1 MYLKNL
7 PLSRQ
12 VFLYLYC
19 MITRET
25 IKHITSLR
33 EKKYRELYGEFV
45 VEGEKTVAELLNSSF
60 EALAVYAVESWIS
73 KNARLAQNH
82 KITFTEI
89 TDKELERI
97 SNFTTPNKVVAVAKT
112 KKATLPEFASSKGFT
127 LMLDDI
133 RDPGNFGTIL
143 RTADWFGFDTIVCS
157 ETTVDLYNPKVIQA
171 SMGSFL
177 RVNVVYGNLKNIL
190 QKHSEIPVLGAF
202 MDGVPV
208 HDVENTVKSRFVI
221 IGNEANGISKELHS
235 LITHKISVPLIPH
248 GNSRP
253 ESMNAAVAAGIVM
266 YELSRK

>member
-1 MYLKNL
+1 
-7 PLSRQ
+7 
-12 VFLYLYC
+12 

-45 VEGEKTVAELLNSSF
+45 VEGEKTVAELLNSGF
-60 EALAVYAVESWIS
+60 EVVAVYAVESWIS

-82 KITFTEI
+82 KISFTEI

-97 SNFTTPNKVVAVAKT
+97 SNFTTPNKVVAVAKI
-112 KKATLPEFASSKGFT
+112 KKATLPEFAASKGFT

-143 RTADWFGFDTIVCS
+143 RTADWFGFDAIVCS

-177 RVNVVYGNLKNIL
+177 RVNVVYKNLGNVL
-190 QKHSEIPVLGAF
+190 QQHPQMPVLGAF
-202 MDGVPV
+202 MDGIPV
-208 HDVENTVKSRFVI
+208 QDIKSTVKLGFVI

-235 LITHKISVPLIPH
+235 AITHKISVPLVPH

-253 ESMNAAVAAGIVM
+253 ESMNAAIAAGIVM
-266 YELSRK
+266 YELNGK